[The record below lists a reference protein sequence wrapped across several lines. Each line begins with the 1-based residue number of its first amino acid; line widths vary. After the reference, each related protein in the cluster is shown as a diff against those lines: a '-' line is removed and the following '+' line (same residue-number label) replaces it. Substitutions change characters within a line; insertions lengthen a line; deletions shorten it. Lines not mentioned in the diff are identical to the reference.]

1 MNLKENI
8 KEGTK
13 SIKANKL
20 RTFLT
25 ATIIA
30 IGIMSLVGILTAIE
44 GIQSSINSSF
54 SNLGA
59 NTFDV
64 QSKRAN
70 RGSNDGKQ
78 SKIFP
83 PLTYQ
88 ELLTFKE
95 KYDGPGLVSIYTVL
109 TGSAEIKYGS
119 KVTNPNQLVRGGDE
133 NYLAVDG
140 YDIGKGR
147 PFSPIETMNGAYVVL
162 VGSDVIDDLF
172 EENENP
178 LGEKISIMGN
188 KFRIVGLLKEE
199 GGASGTSNID
209 RTVIVPMETARSL
222 SGGRRLNA
230 ELAVALGDPTQME
243 SATGTA
249 TGLMR
254 AIRQDRPGEEN
265 SFDVLESKSLAERL
279 GEMTGYLRAGG
290 IVIGIITL
298 LSASIGLMNIMLV
311 SVTERT
317 REIGVRKAL
326 GATPAKIK
334 QQFLIEAV
342 VICQMGGIM
351 GIILGIIIGNLV
363 SMAIGTGFVIPW
375 VWIIAG
381 FIIGMIVGLMSGVI
395 PALKAAKLDPIEA
408 LRFE

>member
-8 KEGTK
+8 KEGIK

-78 SKIFP
+78 AKIFP

-95 KYDGPGLVSIYTVL
+95 KYDGPGVVSVYTVL

-119 KVTNPNQLVRGGDE
+119 KVTNPNQLIRGGDE
-133 NYLAVDG
+133 NYLVVDG
-140 YDIGKGR
+140 YNISEGR
-147 PFSPIETMNGAYVVL
+147 PFSPIENMNGAYVAL
-162 VGSDVIDDLF
+162 VGNDVIEDLF
-172 EENENP
+172 EENEDP
-178 LGEKISIMGN
+178 LGNKISIMGN
-188 KFRIVGLLKEE
+188 KFRIIGLLEEE

-222 SGGRRLNA
+222 SAGRSLNA
-230 ELAVALGDPTQME
+230 ELAVALEDPSRME
-243 SATGTA
+243 DATGIA

-279 GEMTGYLRAGG
+279 SDMTGYLRAGG
-290 IVIGIITL
+290 ISIGIITL
-298 LSASIGLMNIMLV
+298 LGASIGLMNIMLV

-326 GATPAKIK
+326 GATPAKIR

-342 VICQMGGIM
+342 VICQMGGVM
-351 GIILGIIIGNLV
+351 GIILGIIVGNLV

-375 VWIIAG
+375 IWIISG
-381 FIIGMIVGLMSGVI
+381 FLIGMAVGLLSGVI
-395 PALKAAKLDPIEA
+395 PAMKAAKLDPIDA

>member
-1 MNLKENI
+1 MNIKENI
-8 KEGTK
+8 KEGIK

-70 RGSNDGKQ
+70 RGSNRGKQ
-78 SKIFP
+78 AKIFP

-88 ELLTFKE
+88 DLQTFKE
-95 KYDGPGLVSIYTVL
+95 KYDGPGVVSIYTVL
-109 TGSAEIKYGS
+109 TGGAEIKYGS
-119 KVTNPNQLVRGGDE
+119 KVTNPNQVVRGGDE
-133 NYLAVDG
+133 NYLLVDG
-140 YDIGKGR
+140 YDISDGR
-147 PFSPIETMNGAYVVL
+147 PFSPIENLNGAYVVL

-172 EENENP
+172 EENEDP
-178 LGEKISIMGN
+178 IGEKISILGN

-209 RTVIVPMETARSL
+209 RTVIVPMETARTLAGSRGL
-222 SGGRRLNA
+222 RP
-230 ELAVALGDPTQME
+230 ELAVALKDPTKME
-243 SATGTA
+243 IATGIA

-279 GEMTGYLRAGG
+279 GEMTGYLRVGG
-290 IVIGIITL
+290 LAIGIITL
-298 LSASIGLMNIMLV
+298 LGASIGLMNIMLV

-326 GATPAKIK
+326 GATPLKIR
-334 QQFLIEAV
+334 QQFLIEAL
-342 VICQMGGIM
+342 VICQMGGVM
-351 GIILGIIIGNLV
+351 GIILGIVIGNLV

-375 VWIIAG
+375 LWIITG
-381 FIIGMIVGLMSGVI
+381 FLIGMVVGLLSGVL
-395 PALKAAKLDPIEA
+395 PAYKASKLDPIES

>member
-1 MNLKENI
+1 MNLNENI
-8 KEGTK
+8 KEGIK

-78 SKIFP
+78 AKIFP

-88 ELLTFKE
+88 DLLTFKD
-95 KYDGPGLVSIYTVL
+95 KYDGPGVVSIYTVL
-109 TGSAEIKYGS
+109 TGSAEIKYRS

-133 NYLAVDG
+133 NYLTVDG
-140 YDIGKGR
+140 YDIGEGR
-147 PFSPIETMNGAYVVL
+147 PFSSIENMNGAYVVL
-162 VGSDVIDDLF
+162 VGSDVVDDLF
-172 EENENP
+172 EEKEDP

-199 GGASGTSNID
+199 GGASGTSSID
-209 RTVIVPMETARSL
+209 RTVIVPMETTRSL

-230 ELAVALGDPTQME
+230 ELAVALDDPTKME
-243 SATGTA
+243 DATGIA

-254 AIRQDRPGEEN
+254 AIRQDRLGEEN

-290 IVIGIITL
+290 IVIGTITL
-298 LSASIGLMNIMLV
+298 LGASIGLMNIMLV
-311 SVTERT
+311 SVNERT

-326 GATPAKIK
+326 GATPAKIR

-342 VICQMGGIM
+342 VICQMGGVM

-363 SMAIGTGFVIPW
+363 SMVIGTGFVIPW
-375 VWIIAG
+375 VWIISG
-381 FIIGMIVGLMSGVI
+381 FLIGMVVGLMSGVI
-395 PALKAAKLDPIEA
+395 PAIKASKLDPIES